1 MPDDSVF
8 CVATR
13 TRSVSPLT
21 IGSFKDI
28 RVHGVASDYSTKR
41 LAYRNPTSDSDQM
54 QGTTCGLYPNDLS
67 RGQRVARGRSLVV
80 ALPCQKKFWPA
91 VSAARR
97 ETLFAAAAT
106 NGMAPICMN
115 PTTAKK
121 SRIYRF
127 PRSRQD
133 PGMQLSRRYVLYTGP
148 PLTTTR
154 YIERR

>member
-106 NGMAPICMN
+106 NGMAQIYIYEPHGKEQNISVSTIKAGSKDAAEQTLCSVHR
-115 PTTAKK
+115 TTSHDDA
-121 SRIYRF
+121 IH
-127 PRSRQD
+127 
-133 PGMQLSRRYVLYTGP
+133 
-148 PLTTTR
+148 
-154 YIERR
+154 